1 MIQEVGV
8 PAIQQHVRGLVER
21 FVAGLDELGATVAT
35 SPLGPLVCV
44 RSTDAPALV
53 SALAGDDIVT
63 SERDSN
69 LRVSLHLDN
78 TEDDI
83 DAVLAALARNRRLIL

>member
-1 MIQEVGV
+1 V
-8 PAIQQHVRGLVER
+8 PEGR
-21 FVAGLDELGATVAT
+21 
-35 SPLGPLVCV
+35 GPLVCI

-53 SALAGDDIVT
+53 EALAADDVIA

-69 LRVSLHLDN
+69 LRVSLHLYN

-83 DAVLAALARNRRLIL
+83 DAVLAALARHRPLLA